1 VDVRV
6 VGPDRLDDVG
16 AGIVSG
22 WLAESR
28 SSPTLVAAL
37 GTSALGLY
45 AGLGERRT
53 AGGFDTST
61 VRLVQLDEYV
71 GIPDDDPRSLFGWL
85 VRDVATPLGV
95 PRERILR
102 IDGMARDPDAEADR
116 VARAI
121 DAAGGIDVAVL
132 GLGPN
137 GHLGFNEPPSRA
149 DAPTRT
155 LDLSPASIDSNARY
169 WGTRDR
175 VPRRAITL
183 GMDLLLAARRTLLV
197 VSGESKRAILR
208 TLLDGSPR
216 DDLPASHLRTAAHA
230 TVLADTDAWPPDID
244 VPNEPTR

>member
-1 VDVRV
+1 MDVRV
-6 VGPDRLDDVG
+6 VDPDRLDAVG
-16 AGIVSG
+16 AGIVSR

-37 GTSALGLY
+37 GTSALRLY
-45 AGLGERRT
+45 GALGRCRT
-53 AGGFDTST
+53 AGGFDTSS
-61 VRLVQLDEYV
+61 VRLVQLDEYL

-102 IDGMARDPDAEADR
+102 IDGMARDPDAEASR

-137 GHLGFNEPPSRA
+137 GHLGFNEPPSPA
-149 DAPTRT
+149 DAPTRPV
-155 LDLSPASIDSNARY
+155 DLSAASIDSNARY
-169 WGTRDR
+169 WGTPDR
-175 VPRRAITL
+175 VPRRAITV

-197 VSGESKRAILR
+197 VSGESKRAILGA
-208 TLLDGSPR
+208 LLDGSPR
-216 DDLPASHLRTAAHA
+216 DELPASHLRTAAHA
-230 TVLADTDAWPPDID
+230 TVLADTDAWPRGID
-244 VPNEPTR
+244 LPSELTR